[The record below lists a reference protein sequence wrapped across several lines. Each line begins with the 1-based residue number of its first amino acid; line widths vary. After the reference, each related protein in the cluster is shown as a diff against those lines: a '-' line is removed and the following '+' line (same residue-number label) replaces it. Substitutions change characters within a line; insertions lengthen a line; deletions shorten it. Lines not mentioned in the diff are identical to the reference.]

1 MAWKPWPCRT
11 VSVLFLCLIS
21 PPPRERKHIIDLLWE
36 IFDYK
41 FDFSICYRTTNIKIE
56 REMIERKKEIEW
68 EKKGGGE
75 RERGREK
82 RKEMGREWVEIWL
95 VKESETEREID
106 GVKWTKMITIL
117 KSKNVK
123 QWQNLLWILSP
134 TSNSNTNLEIIS
146 RYIFSRYM

>member
-11 VSVLFLCLIS
+11 VSVLFLRLI

-36 IFDYK
+36 I

-95 VKESETEREID
+95 VKENETEREID
-106 GVKWTKMITIL
+106 GVKWTRMITIL